1 MVQQAMAQQTMAQ
14 QAMVVWVATALVT
27 ADSAAMVA

>member
-1 MVQQAMAQQTMAQ
+1 MVQQDTAQQAMAQ

-27 ADSAAMVA
+27 ADSAAMEA